1 MHKYLKCDVHEQ
13 RNAAEDEREGNI
25 DIASDAVPKL
35 AAALYAAGVYLIHKL
50 AFFHHIKPRHSASV
64 APMGMI
70 YIETRSIHGPHL
82 EMGSMPMPKPRHR
95 THRRASG
102 FGEKHIHSGGH
113 YHFSPPYDN
122 IRLHM
127 R

>member
-1 MHKYLKCDVHEQ
+1 
-13 RNAAEDEREGNI
+13 
-25 DIASDAVPKL
+25 
-35 AAALYAAGVYLIHKL
+35 
-50 AFFHHIKPRHSASV
+50 
-64 APMGMI
+64 MGMM

-82 EMGSMPMPKPRHR
+82 EMGSMAMPKPRHR
-95 THRRASG
+95 THRRARG